1 MFSFGPKA
9 KMPDRVSNLAFSKS
23 GCRAGLEPTTF
34 ACVYKALSP
43 TCFLPAQKQKCQ
55 TALAIW
61 HFLNLV
67 ARAGLEPTTFA
78 CVYKAL
84 SPTCF
89 LPTKK
94 KKCQTALTI
103 WHFLNLVAGAGLEPT
118 TFACVYK
125 ALSPSAFFDSNK
137 KRPPYGE
144 RFLESGCGGRI

>member
-1 MFSFGPKA
+1 MFSSGPKA

-23 GCRAGLEPTTF
+23 GC
-34 ACVYKALSP
+34 
-43 TCFLPAQKQKCQ
+43 
-55 TALAIW
+55 
-61 HFLNLV
+61 
-67 ARAGLEPTTFA
+67 RAGLEPTTFA